1 MIAATTLLLSLALSA
16 YAAPSKRQSEDN
28 GSCQALQTECA
39 SSVKS
44 DLSDAWNIKACVFGA
59 SCFGGQHPVD
69 GFLAAVWAD
78 RGESGSAPTSVSLPR
93 VTSSVSTAS
102 CSSMLGVLTCSHS
115 FSTLSRRTER
125 QLASKTSSTATTR
138 KSLSHLSSPA
148 ALKSYVPHQV
158 S

>member
-1 MIAATTLLLSLALSA
+1 MIAAATLFLSLALSA

-39 SSVKS
+39 ATVKS

-78 RGESGSAPTSVSLPR
+78 RGESGSAPASVNLPR
-93 VTSSVSTAS
+93 VTSSVSTIEYEP
-102 CSSMLGVLTCSHS
+102 MIHVLTRFQSS
-115 FSTLSRRTER
+115 SALSRRTER
-125 QLASKTSSTATTR
+125 
-138 KSLSHLSSPA
+138 P
-148 ALKSYVPHQV
+148 
-158 S
+158 